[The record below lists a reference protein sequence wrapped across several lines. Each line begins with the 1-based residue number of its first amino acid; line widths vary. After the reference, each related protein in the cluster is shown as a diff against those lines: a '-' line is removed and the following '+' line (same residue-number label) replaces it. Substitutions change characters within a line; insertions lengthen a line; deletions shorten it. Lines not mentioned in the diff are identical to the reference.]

1 MIWVIVKKHLPYLG
15 LVLVLYVL
23 LALGAAYAN
32 NWYEPPFSPS
42 SDLNVH
48 IPIAFKLHDPRL
60 YSTDP
65 VFGSSGW
72 KLHTRLDSL
81 LFPLLLGWL
90 FPILGGIRPVLIV
103 LAFILGL
110 VFVVGI
116 YGLTYYLSGDF
127 LAGVIAAF
135 LASLDYP
142 ALGGV
147 QLGFAPASVLPRN
160 FVVAVSPIIVV
171 LFLRWRDGKSLWVLY
186 ASLGLMTIFH
196 VLAPLHLVLILTLAL
211 IAISTLSWSSL
222 KTVLV
227 GGIIC
232 LICALPSVV
241 TFLPTLNDVV
251 TVTSD
256 EASVV
261 VTRYA
266 FAVRPS
272 WVEILLFGIAFLP
285 FALFGGL
292 GFRRALKRQANR
304 KSVFRVY
311 SILCLIGLLLPWL
324 GQVINA
330 FTLSFTRLE
339 MLRITRYYIVLSFA
353 PVGML
358 LASWIKRRGRLQ
370 FVLVPVVL
378 VVIMALSR
386 PQVGTAVFLKGLE
399 WFGPGQEVPAETE
412 GRDAQLG
419 MVWNWHAF
427 TDLCHWVDLNT
438 PVEALFLAPT
448 DWNPFRV
455 YARRGLVVSWKGTE
469 WPGWAERYA
478 MVQSLYD
485 CPDAGAFVETATA
498 YAVDYVVVMRELA
511 LPGLELAYENDYYA
525 VYKAR

>member
-1 MIWVIVKKHLPYLG
+1 
-15 LVLVLYVL
+15 
-23 LALGAAYAN
+23 
-32 NWYEPPFSPS
+32 
-42 SDLNVH
+42 
-48 IPIAFKLHDPRL
+48 
-60 YSTDP
+60 
-65 VFGSSGW
+65 
-72 KLHTRLDSL
+72 
-81 LFPLLLGWL
+81 
-90 FPILGGIRPVLIV
+90 
-103 LAFILGL
+103 
-110 VFVVGI
+110 
-116 YGLTYYLSGDF
+116 
-127 LAGVIAAF
+127 
-135 LASLDYP
+135 
-142 ALGGV
+142 
-147 QLGFAPASVLPRN
+147 
-160 FVVAVSPIIVV
+160 
-171 LFLRWRDGKSLWVLY
+171 
-186 ASLGLMTIFH
+186 
-196 VLAPLHLVLILTLAL
+196 
-211 IAISTLSWSSL
+211 
-222 KTVLV
+222 
-227 GGIIC
+227 
-232 LICALPSVV
+232 
-241 TFLPTLNDVV
+241 
-251 TVTSD
+251 
-256 EASVV
+256 
-261 VTRYA
+261 
-266 FAVRPS
+266 
-272 WVEILLFGIAFLP
+272 
-285 FALFGGL
+285 
-292 GFRRALKRQANR
+292 
-304 KSVFRVY
+304 
-311 SILCLIGLLLPWL
+311 
-324 GQVINA
+324 
-330 FTLSFTRLE
+330 

-498 YAVDYVVVMRELA
+498 YAVDYVVVMRELT